1 VLKGKEVQ
9 ERSRIAEANRLGS
22 TGRNSGGRQNS
33 KKSELGYQ
41 LIPSSAPQAENHK
54 VAGMAKRQSGLA
66 NPIRRYDAVTWL

>member
-9 ERSRIAEANRLGS
+9 ERSWIAEANRLGS

-41 LIPSSAPQAENHK
+41 LIPSSAPQTENHR
-54 VAGMAKRQSGLA
+54 VAEKAERQSGFA
-66 NPIRRYDAVTWL
+66 NPIRRYDVVRRL